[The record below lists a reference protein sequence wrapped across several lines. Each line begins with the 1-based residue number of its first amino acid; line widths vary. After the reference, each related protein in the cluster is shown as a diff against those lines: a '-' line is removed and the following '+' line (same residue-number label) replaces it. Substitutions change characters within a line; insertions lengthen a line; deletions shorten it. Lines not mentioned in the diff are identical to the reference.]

1 MMSKKPTESITG
13 VLKEFISQEIAYGDD
28 LKLED
33 DSDLLG
39 KGVIDSV
46 SLVRLV
52 SFLEERYKIEIQDED
67 LVPAGF
73 RSPRAIEALVTRYLN
88 APKA

>member
-1 MMSKKPTESITG
+1 MMSEKPTEPITD
-13 VLKEFISQEIAYGDD
+13 VLKEFISQVLAYGDD

-33 DSDLLG
+33 DSDLLE
-39 KGVIDSV
+39 KGVIDSM

-67 LVPAGF
+67 IVPACF
-73 RSPRAIEALVTRYLN
+73 RSPRAIEGLVTRYLN